1 MRPFQSGLD
10 IVRKSPGRH
19 KIAIVQTT
27 IIDGEARLIRLTMVL
42 AHSSGKCVSSDWQ
55 VCPFAE
61 TASPHRMGA
70 ALTNARL
77 LRFSRWFGIAGKDD
91 LDAADLGAAPKP
103 GVEQPPRSDHRS
115 QSNGHV
121 ACSARDRAKPFMRS
135 ARPIFAPDQLAILR
149 ERSIAQVPAI
159 NSTDDAAAWAHR
171 NLQLLASHP
180 ILRSKCDASGQPH
193 PAASVGLR
201 RARTH
206 VLHCTSRSYSA
217 ETSRPV

>member
-1 MRPFQSGLD
+1 VASTLFERVPAVIRSRSFRPRFM
-10 IVRKSPGRH
+10 
-19 KIAIVQTT
+19 
-27 IIDGEARLIRLTMVL
+27 DGEACLIRLTMVL
-42 AHSSGKCVSSDWQ
+42 AHSSGKWVSSDWQ

-77 LRFSRWFGIAGKDD
+77 LRFSRWLGIAGKDD

-121 ACSARDRAKPFMRS
+121 ARSARNRAKPFMRS

-149 ERSIAQVPAI
+149 ERSIAQLPAI
-159 NSTDDAAAWAHR
+159 NSTR
-171 NLQLLASHP
+171 
-180 ILRSKCDASGQPH
+180 
-193 PAASVGLR
+193 
-201 RARTH
+201 
-206 VLHCTSRSYSA
+206 
-217 ETSRPV
+217 

>member
-1 MRPFQSGLD
+1 MQSRKVSRRDHRVTVLFVMRLFQSGLD

-77 LRFSRWFGIAGKDD
+77 CAF
-91 LDAADLGAAPKP
+91 
-103 GVEQPPRSDHRS
+103 
-115 QSNGHV
+115 
-121 ACSARDRAKPFMRS
+121 
-135 ARPIFAPDQLAILR
+135 QL
-149 ERSIAQVPAI
+149 VW
-159 NSTDDAAAWAHR
+159 N
-171 NLQLLASHP
+171 
-180 ILRSKCDASGQPH
+180 
-193 PAASVGLR
+193 R
-201 RARTH
+201 R
-206 VLHCTSRSYSA
+206 
-217 ETSRPV
+217 

>member
-1 MRPFQSGLD
+1 MRLFQSGLD

-70 ALTNARL
+70 ALSNARL

-121 ACSARDRAKPFMRS
+121 ACSARESREALHAFGKTHPR
-135 ARPIFAPDQLAILR
+135 ARPIG
-149 ERSIAQVPAI
+149 
-159 NSTDDAAAWAHR
+159 NSSGTLHR
-171 NLQLLASHP
+171 ATGCH
-180 ILRSKCDASGQPH
+180 
-193 PAASVGLR
+193 
-201 RARTH
+201 
-206 VLHCTSRSYSA
+206 
-217 ETSRPV
+217 

>member
-1 MRPFQSGLD
+1 MRLFQSGLD

-70 ALTNARL
+70 AYQCRL

-103 GVEQPPRSDHRS
+103 GVEQPPDPIIGASRTGMLLVRLA
-115 QSNGHV
+115 N
-121 ACSARDRAKPFMRS
+121 RAKPFMRS
-135 ARPIFAPDQLAILR
+135 ARPILAPDQLAILR
-149 ERSIAQVPAI
+149 KRSIAQLAAI
-159 NSTDDAAAWAHR
+159 NSTDDAVA
-171 NLQLLASHP
+171 
-180 ILRSKCDASGQPH
+180 
-193 PAASVGLR
+193 
-201 RARTH
+201 
-206 VLHCTSRSYSA
+206 
-217 ETSRPV
+217 